1 VIDILNVGRKIA
13 EKLRVLDSVT
23 LYKTGKW
30 WSAIALVESFG
41 RKQIAFYVW
50 LNACQPPYAFF
61 SIRETICLKT
71 LALSFFG
78 ILRAFGKP
86 SYLPRAKSFLAFL
99 ESLSYLL
106 CQILLWEAKLPRK
119 RLPTGLL

>member
-1 VIDILNVGRKIA
+1 MSEEKLPIS

-50 LNACQPPYAFF
+50 LNKGGSWKRNQKF
-61 SIRETICLKT
+61 TIHDNSEWTRIK
-71 LALSFFG
+71 
-78 ILRAFGKP
+78 
-86 SYLPRAKSFLAFL
+86 
-99 ESLSYLL
+99 
-106 CQILLWEAKLPRK
+106 EAVEKFVTQLD
-119 RLPTGLL
+119 